1 MSACAH
7 IQSRGSTAPGNQ
19 DKTLLRSRA
28 GAACKVGGAACKGH
42 LLLVWD
48 LCSGPG
54 PAASV
59 GSKLSLRLVVTKS
72 VLLGTPAVGR
82 TYNKKPVIPEEE
94 RFERAYFTTQKRR
107 MSDQSKIPRRK
118 EATGEQRL
126 AAGQGLQR

>member
-1 MSACAH
+1 M
-7 IQSRGSTAPGNQ
+7 
-19 DKTLLRSRA
+19 
-28 GAACKVGGAACKGH
+28 
-42 LLLVWD
+42 
-48 LCSGPG
+48 
-54 PAASV
+54 
-59 GSKLSLRLVVTKS
+59 TKS
-72 VLLGTPAVGR
+72 GRLGTPAVGR